1 MKKEDEGKNVC
12 KTASVAERGGGGE
25 GCLHRP
31 ITKRQALRQGPIATT
46 AKARFHGDDAGMV
59 LLAY

>member
-1 MKKEDEGKNVC
+1 MCVRQ
-12 KTASVAERGGGGE
+12 AVLLRGGGGE

-31 ITKRQALRQGPIATT
+31 ITKRQAWRQGPIATT
-46 AKARFHGDDAGMV
+46 AKARFHGDDAGMM